1 MKKNFFILIIT
12 SLILLFLSPSLHSQN
27 PIVIAEKQGSNYKII
42 YDSVKL
48 IQLII
53 EDLEFFSK
61 NEHVLIT
68 PSKIYQLPFW
78 EPLDSLDSLKTFLK
92 ARFNEN
98 SHIIGGGTKIFTY
111 KGSYDHPELIR
122 EEMVGVIL
130 KANNEPKD
138 TSGFKVYALKSKV
151 DSIKIEKIHGQWCL
165 VGYGKYD
172 SADAKVYY
180 FLKKKGKKMILSV
193 KDNILEGKVICSVV
207 NPEYDCN
214 PVLGKYGCKCKE
226 DKVKQKGCDPRIDQR
241 STTKSG
247 HTSYGICSLL
257 PSPYPF

>member
-1 MKKNFFILIIT
+1 MKKNFFIPIIT
-12 SLILLFLSPSLHSQN
+12 SLILLFLSPTLHSQN

-53 EDLEFFSK
+53 EDLEFFYK
-61 NEHVLIT
+61 DEHVLIT

-78 EPLDSLDSLKTFLK
+78 EPFDSLKTFLK
-92 ARFNEN
+92 ARFNES
-98 SHIIGGGTKIFTY
+98 SHIIGGYTKDLTY
-111 KGSYDHPELIR
+111 KGSFDHPELIG
-122 EEMVGVIL
+122 EEILGLIL

-151 DSIKIEKIHGQWCL
+151 DSIKIEKIYGQWCL

-172 SADAKVYY
+172 SADAKAYY

-193 KDNILEGKVICSVV
+193 KDNILEGMVICSVV

-214 PVLGKYGCKCKE
+214 PVLGEYGCECME
-226 DKVKQKGCDPRIDQR
+226 DKGKQKGCDPRIDQR
-241 STTKSG
+241 STSLSG
-247 HTSYGICSLL
+247 HSSFGMSSLL